1 MKLGTTENS
10 DPFSLVNKDI
20 FPHGNNT
27 KTGLYSSIPYIQTVN
42 EKWQGEQLLVT
53 GTLWVNSAET
63 FVDNFKMDRYGV

>member
-42 EKWQGEQLLVT
+42 EKW
-53 GTLWVNSAET
+53 
-63 FVDNFKMDRYGV
+63 